1 VRLKGAPEASLG
13 RLYYDSI
20 VHSPRALQFLIDTA
34 GADHVL
40 LGSDY
45 PFDMGNLDCV
55 AKVRAISAGA
65 EVQESV
71 LGKRAMELLRK
82 ADALGTTA

>member
-1 VRLKGAPEASLG
+1 M
-13 RLYYDSI
+13 
-20 VHSPRALQFLIDTA
+20 HSPRALEFLIDTV

-55 AKVRAISAGA
+55 AKVRAISASA
-65 EVQESV
+65 EVQDTV
-71 LGKRAMELLRK
+71 LGARAMELLRK
-82 ADALGTTA
+82 AEALGTTT

>member
-1 VRLKGAPEASLG
+1 
-13 RLYYDSI
+13 
-20 VHSPRALQFLIDTA
+20 
-34 GADHVL
+34 VL

-55 AKVRAISAGA
+55 AKVRAISASA
-65 EVQESV
+65 AVQDSV

-82 ADALGTTA
+82 ADALGTR